1 MTMFRRI
8 LVPTDGSEV
17 TVKAVSTAV
26 SLAKSVGAKVY
37 TISVKEPFP
46 YSAIS
51 EMQPTP
57 PQEFFDAQE
66 RIASKRV
73 QAVVETC
80 TAAGIA
86 CEAHTVEALHPWE
99 AIIDHAKSQECDL
112 VVMASHGRRGVSAL
126 LLGSE
131 TQKVLT
137 HCKVPVLIVR

>member
-1 MTMFRRI
+1 MFQRI
-8 LVPTDGSEV
+8 LVPTDGSDI
-17 TVKAVSTAV
+17 TAKAVSTAI
-26 SLAKSVGAKVY
+26 SLAKSLGAKVY

-66 RIASKRV
+66 RIAAKRV
-73 QAVVETC
+73 QTVVDSC
-80 TAAGIA
+80 KAASLP

-99 AIIDHAKSQECDL
+99 AIIDHAKRQECDL
-112 VVMASHGRRGVSAL
+112 VVMASHGRRGVAAL

-137 HCKVPVLIVR
+137 HSQVAVLIVR

>member
-1 MTMFRRI
+1 MFKRI
-8 LVPTDGSEV
+8 LVPTDGSDI
-17 TVKAVSTAV
+17 TAKAIDTAV
-26 SLAKSVGAKVY
+26 TLAKSVGAKLY

-66 RIASKRV
+66 RIAAKRI
-73 QAVVETC
+73 QAVRE
-80 TAAGIA
+80 A
-86 CEAHTVEALHPWE
+86 CEAAGVPCDAHSVEALHPWE
-99 AIIDHAKSQECDL
+99 AIIEHAQRMECDL
-112 VVMASHGRRGVSAL
+112 VVMASHGRRGVTAL

-137 HCKVPVLIVR
+137 HSKVPVLVVR

>member
-1 MTMFRRI
+1 MFQRI
-8 LVPTDGSEV
+8 LVPTDGSDI
-17 TVKAVSTAV
+17 TAKAVSTAI
-26 SLAKSVGAKVY
+26 SLAKSLGAKVY
-37 TISVKEPFP
+37 AISVKEPFP

-66 RIASKRV
+66 RIAAKRV
-73 QAVVETC
+73 QAVADAC
-80 TAAGIA
+80 KAAGMP

-99 AIIDHAKSQECDL
+99 AIIDHAKRQECDL
-112 VVMASHGRRGVSAL
+112 VVMASHGRRGVAAL

-137 HCKVPVLIVR
+137 HSQVAVLIVR

>member
-1 MTMFRRI
+1 MFKRI
-8 LVPTDGSEV
+8 LVPTDGSDI
-17 TVKAVSTAV
+17 TAKAVDTSIT
-26 SLAKSVGAKVY
+26 LAKSVGAKLY

-66 RIASKRV
+66 RIATKRV
-73 QAVVETC
+73 QAVSELC
-80 TAAGIA
+80 AAA
-86 CEAHTVEALHPWE
+86 DVPCQAHTVEALHPWE
-99 AIIDHAKSQECDL
+99 AIIDHAKRMECDL
-112 VVMASHGRRGVSAL
+112 LVMASHGRRGVSAL

-137 HCKVPVLIVR
+137 HSKVPVLVVR